1 MRAKLI
7 PHPASL
13 APAVESIEV
22 DVARPAPGRLVLEYR
37 LRGDPRA
44 LRLAPAQ
51 ADPRRRGELWR
62 TTCFEAFVRTGNEA
76 YVEFNL
82 APSRDW
88 DAYAFVSYRE
98 GMDRLEPADPP
109 RIDIETLGDGFR
121 LRAHLDVPDLALA
134 DDAPL
139 ALCAVVEDQAG
150 VKSYWALAHP
160 PGQAD
165 FHHPDCFAAK
175 LPPPDRS

>member
-13 APAVESIEV
+13 APAVQSIEV

-37 LRGDPRA
+37 LRGDPSA
-44 LRLAPAQ
+44 LRIAPPQ
-51 ADPRRRGELWR
+51 PEPLRRGELWR

-82 APSRDW
+82 APSREW
-88 DAYAFVSYRE
+88 DAYSFVSYRQ
-98 GMDRLEPADPP
+98 GMDRLDLSGPP
-109 RIDIETLGDGFR
+109 RIEVERQSDGLR
-121 LRAHLDVPDLALA
+121 LLAQLDLPAPGPA
-134 DDAPL
+134 DGAPL

-160 PGQAD
+160 DGQAD
-165 FHHPDCFAAK
+165 FHHPDCFAAH
-175 LPPPDRS
+175 LPPPGQP